1 MRGILYAVI
10 LTSLFYVPL
19 KRVNVADLLPVEAV
33 AVYVENG
40 QVVLE
45 TDTEDKGVG
54 STALDALADMKAK
67 ALSVI
72 YLDTAEYLLV
82 QDGAEEQALQLC
94 PLLDD
99 CIKVGKYLQ
108 GEIKQQAAYYEIHGK
123 LPKLKHWERAK

>member
-1 MRGILYAVI
+1 MRIIL
-10 LTSLFYVPL
+10 SLLIIALALSMPL
-19 KRVNVADLLPVEAV
+19 KPMDVAKLQPVEAV

-108 GEIKQQAAYYEIHGK
+108 GEVKQQAAYYEIHGK
-123 LPKLKHWERAK
+123 LPKLKHWEWAK